1 MKLCIFVFL
10 FGMVLVFNVYSENCE
25 FGGWEIP
32 NLTPANTVFLD
43 GDWWSVEES
52 TVTNGIVRMI
62 VRLGVEPPE
71 NGEFLPIEEAIEIAT
86 QFLDENREALG
97 IPESIEIIIEE
108 STSSPLSLT
117 LFNFDQQYCNGV
129 PVIGTFAGVLMVGEQ
144 GVYSLGF
151 MWYPSINIESTTPEI
166 SIEEA
171 IDIASNDPNTKAKLK
186 ILPSDDDFK
195 LVWDVDG
202 KYVDAL
208 DGNIINEN
216 VEDKSK
222 NKNIYKWIIFVSII
236 ILTVFIGLYVKR

>member
-1 MKLCIFVFL
+1 
-10 FGMVLVFNVYSENCE
+10 MVLVFNVYSENCE